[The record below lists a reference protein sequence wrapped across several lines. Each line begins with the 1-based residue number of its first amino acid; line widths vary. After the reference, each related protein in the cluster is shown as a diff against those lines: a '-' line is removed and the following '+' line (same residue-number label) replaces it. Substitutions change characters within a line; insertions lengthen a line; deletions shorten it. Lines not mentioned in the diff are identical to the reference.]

1 MTFDELRTPWQETN
15 CGSTSLE
22 KREELVVRVCR
33 RVERTGAS
41 IVRRDV
47 IETLAAVF
55 VILCFGGMFLTID
68 GVVAKIGAATVVL
81 GAFYIVY
88 RLYQARMDRKLSRLD
103 DSVRDFYKTEIERLN
118 RQIDLLRSV
127 LWWYISP
134 LMVGAN
140 LIFFGVNGIGIG
152 SIGYLIFT
160 LFFGWGIYWLNQNA
174 VVKTLV
180 PLRNELEGLLKELGE
195 TV

>member
-55 VILCFGGMFLTID
+55 VILCFGRMFLTSD

-134 LMVGAN
+134 IMVGVN
-140 LIFFGVNGIGIG
+140 LMYFGVNGIGIG

-174 VVKTLV
+174 AVKTLV